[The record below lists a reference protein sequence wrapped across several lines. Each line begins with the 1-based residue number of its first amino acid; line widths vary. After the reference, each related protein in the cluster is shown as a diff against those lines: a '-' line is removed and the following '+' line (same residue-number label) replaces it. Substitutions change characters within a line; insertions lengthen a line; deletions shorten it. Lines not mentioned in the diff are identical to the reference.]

1 MKYQIKQADLRHS
14 VNVDGKFDFS
24 DESPV
29 QVGKNSYQVRVLETD
44 SNGAMKTVMV
54 NRKIYR
60 VSVKRRADGVPE
72 EVILKGVP
80 YKVELERIE
89 STRYRPPVQPKNI
102 PGNVDASM
110 PGQVITI
117 LVKPGDEVLEGQTI
131 LILEAMKMENE
142 ILSPK
147 TGKVAN
153 LAVTEG
159 DLVMKGDLLFE
170 ID

>member
-1 MKYQIKQADLRHS
+1 MKYQIKQADYRHD
-14 VNVDGKFDFS
+14 VNIEGKYDFS
-24 DESPV
+24 SESPV
-29 QVGKNSYQVRVLETD
+29 QVDKNTYQVRILETD

-60 VSVKRRADGVPE
+60 VSVNRRNDGVPE

-89 STRYRPPVQPKNI
+89 STRFRPPAAPKHI
-102 PGNVDASM
+102 PGAVLASM
-110 PGQVITI
+110 PGQVISL
-117 LVKPGDEVLEGQTI
+117 LVAPGEQVAQGQTI

-142 ILSPK
+142 ITSPK
-147 TGKVAN
+147 QGKLVR
-153 LAVTEG
+153 LAATEG

-170 ID
+170 VE